1 MQRLPHPA
9 RGVLARQVDH
19 GLLDE
24 RPDHAGVAAVQYVEK
39 VIPPTPAGDRH
50 RHPQGLQRCNPASPA
65 RFFVLHFFP
74 VDPAKQFAL
83 VATHIRDIRE
93 NIGRKASRVTIFV
106 ERNLGFEAEHHRRA
120 LDGIPGVT
128 FYVDQAAVRVG
139 VVSRN
144 EHDMRTLLREQM
156 EIYGYQTK
164 LPANTFQKERIALSG
179 KIGGMQDDICICLQ
193 LACYFTQIGEQRAA
207 QCFARPE

>member
-1 MQRLPHPA
+1 VIGIDILNGCKGA
-9 RGVLARQVDH
+9 TGLARA
-19 GLLDE
+19 LFCL
-24 RPDHAGVAAVQYVEK
+24 
-39 VIPPTPAGDRH
+39 TP
-50 RHPQGLQRCNPASPA
+50 
-65 RFFVLHFFP
+65 FFP

-128 FYVDQAAVRVG
+128 FYVDQAADRVG
-139 VVSRN
+139 VLTTEQVKHAMCQLVVAMLRERRIHIASPLVSRN
-144 EHDMRTLLREQM
+144 EHDMRTRLREQM